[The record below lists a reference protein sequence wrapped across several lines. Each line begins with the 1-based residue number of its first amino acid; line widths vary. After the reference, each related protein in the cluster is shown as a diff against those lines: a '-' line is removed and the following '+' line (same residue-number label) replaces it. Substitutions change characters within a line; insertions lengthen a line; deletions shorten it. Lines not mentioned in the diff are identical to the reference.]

1 MTATGTATSGS
12 PERSPSPRLLG
23 PGYRRLTA
31 GIVVSVLVIAFEAM
45 AVATAMPV
53 AVRALHGLS
62 LYAWGFSAY
71 LTTSLFAMVVSGEWS
86 DRRGPREPFLGGAA
100 TFAAGLLVA
109 GTATS
114 MPVFVAGR
122 AVQGLGGGMVLVA
135 LYVVIARRYP
145 ESLRPRVF
153 SAISAAWVLPS
164 IVGPALA
171 GWAAEQLSWRA
182 VFLGVPPFVALAMVF
197 VVPSL
202 RGLGTPLPAQPEV
215 PATGARTGRKRLAL
229 ATAAGAGLLQ
239 LAGQRLDLLGLAL
252 GALGAALL
260 VGSLPRLL
268 PPGTLRAR
276 RGLPTTVLE
285 RGVIGG
291 AFFGAESFVP
301 LMLVEQ
307 RHLSPTL
314 AGLALTGGAL
324 GWALGSW
331 FQGRPGLRVPR
342 HRLVSGGALLVAV
355 GICGVALTLDAR
367 VPAALAAPLW
377 SVGAVGMG
385 LLTASLSVLVLE
397 QSAPADQ
404 GANSAALQLSDG
416 LGSALLIGLAGS
428 VFAALHGHD
437 VAGHGDG
444 TVFLA
449 IYAVMAAVALLGA
462 ALGRRVAVPVQ
473 PGARAASELRGP
485 DVPAPAGTITGP

>member
-1 MTATGTATSGS
+1 M
-12 PERSPSPRLLG
+12 
-23 PGYRRLTA
+23 
-31 GIVVSVLVIAFEAM
+31 LVIAFEAM

-53 AVRALHGLS
+53 AVRALHGLP

-71 LTTSLFAMVVSGEWS
+71 LTTSLFAMVVAGEWS

-122 AVQGLGGGMVLVA
+122 AVQGLGGGAVLVA

-171 GWAAEQLSWRA
+171 GWAAEHVSWRA

-202 RGLGTPLPAQPEV
+202 RGLGTPVKVDPAEPDV
-215 PATGARTGRKRLAL
+215 PATAARTGRKRLAL

-252 GALGAALL
+252 GVLGVGLVAA
-260 VGSLPRLL
+260 SLPRLL
-268 PPGTLRAR
+268 PAGTLRAR

-314 AGLALTGGAL
+314 AGLTLTGGAL

-342 HRLVSGGALLVAV
+342 HRLVAGGSLLVAV
-355 GICGVALTLDAR
+355 GIGGVALTLDPA
-367 VPAALAAPLW
+367 VPAALAAVFW
-377 SVGAVGMG
+377 AVGAVGMG

-416 LGSALLIGLAGS
+416 LGSVLLIGLAGS
-428 VFAALHGHD
+428 VFAALHGR
-437 VAGHGDG
+437 AGGDAP
-444 TVFLA
+444 VFLA
-449 IYAVMAAVALLGA
+449 IYAVMAAVALVGA
-462 ALGRRVAVPVQ
+462 ALGGRVAA
-473 PGARAASELRGP
+473 PGAGTRTTPLATDL
-485 DVPAPAGTITGP
+485 PAPAGRITGT

>member
-1 MTATGTATSGS
+1 M
-12 PERSPSPRLLG
+12 
-23 PGYRRLTA
+23 
-31 GIVVSVLVIAFEAM
+31 LVIAFEAM

-71 LTTSLFAMVVSGEWS
+71 LTTSLFAMVVAGEWS

-100 TFAAGLLVA
+100 TFAVGLLVA

-171 GWAAEQLSWRA
+171 GWAAEQVSWRA

-202 RGLGTPLPAQPEV
+202 RGLDTPVGTPVDTPMDTPMDIEPAQPDV
-215 PATGARTGRKRLAL
+215 PATAARTGRKRLAL

-252 GALGAALL
+252 GVLGAGLL

-307 RHLSPTL
+307 RHLSPTQ

-342 HRLVSGGALLVAV
+342 HRLVSGGALLVAA

-367 VPAALAAPLW
+367 VPAALAAVCW
-377 SVGAVGMG
+377 AVGAVGMG

-416 LGSALLIGLAGS
+416 LGSVLLIGLAGS
-428 VFAALHGHD
+428 VFAALHGRD
-437 VAGHGDG
+437 VAGHGDSA
-444 TVFLA
+444 VFLA

-462 ALGRRVAVPVQ
+462 ALGRRVA
-473 PGARAASELRGP
+473 
-485 DVPAPAGTITGP
+485 APAAGDAGAAALEPVPERA

>member
-1 MTATGTATSGS
+1 M
-12 PERSPSPRLLG
+12 
-23 PGYRRLTA
+23 
-31 GIVVSVLVIAFEAM
+31 LVIAFEAM

-53 AVRALHGLS
+53 AVRALHGLA

-71 LTTSLFAMVVSGEWS
+71 LTTSLFAMVVAGEWS
-86 DRRGPREPFLGGAA
+86 DRRGPREPFVGGAA
-100 TFAAGLLVA
+100 TFAVGLLVA

-171 GWAAEQLSWRA
+171 GWAAEHVSWRA
-182 VFLGVPPFVALAMVF
+182 VFLGVPPFLALAMVF

-202 RGLGTPLPAQPEV
+202 QGLGTPLEVEPAGPEV
-215 PATGARTGRKRLAL
+215 PAAAARSGRKRLAL

-239 LAGQRLDLLGLAL
+239 LAGQRLDLVGLAL
-252 GALGAALL
+252 GLLGVGLVAA
-260 VGSLPRLL
+260 SLPRLL

-276 RGLPTTVLE
+276 RGLPATVLE

-314 AGLALTGGAL
+314 AGLTLTGGAL

-342 HRLVSGGALLVAV
+342 HRLVSCGALLVAV
-355 GICGVALTLDAR
+355 GVAGVALTLDAR
-367 VPAALAAPLW
+367 VPAALAALSW

-416 LGSALLIGLAGS
+416 LGSVLLIGLAGS
-428 VFAALHGHD
+428 VFAALHGRD
-437 VAGHGDG
+437 LGGRGDG
-444 TVFLA
+444 AVFLA

-462 ALGRRVAVPVQ
+462 ALGRRVAA
-473 PGARAASELRGP
+473 PGAGTGTTSMTADLPAA
-485 DVPAPAGTITGP
+485 AGTITST